1 MATTNPKRVTT
12 PVDRKGL
19 RVSSRSFWTDDTW
32 YLDNPKPGQKNIVRW
47 KYLLPDGSWTT
58 DPENF
63 EILESFRETFWGM
76 LSDGGW
82 YGITLAVGGMAT
94 ITSGARSL
102 FRWMNYRGLRSV
114 GDLTPENQNLY
125 LEDIPGIVV
134 YGNDFYGERL
144 RDAEFEADDFEVEE
158 GDETADEDTTQSLK
172 RECDGTFPD
181 DGDGDG
187 EGEDEDEV
195 EESERD
201 ELTWAKVTARLKP
214 IYFLFAQKAKLA
226 ARGFGVIENEPFDG
240 RRLNKVTG
248 TVAKHTL
255 NRIPPLPDEVVG
267 PLLKIAI
274 EWLEVR
280 SADILAM
287 QDLMLDARAERED
300 WGNSLTQKAVRV
312 RAALESYQFSD
323 GSNIYEPWGVKNID
337 GLGQRAPATILRYCF
352 NRLRDACVIVLQY
365 LIGIRPSE
373 VCGIAGGMN
382 ETTGLPTCIGFIRLR
397 SGFME
402 VFNLLSTLSKGVER
416 PRLEEWLLSCRPAGS
431 THLPLTVLA
440 LQVLERLMSPW
451 RKLGGYDSMIVGLTS
466 AHSFPHSP
474 ENIEPVSVKFLGKHL
489 KIFITREVDFSGLPD
504 KSHRGESLVEYRKSG
519 GRNISSRHARKTFA
533 AYILETRASLLGAVK
548 DHFKH
553 LSVATTEGAYF
564 PQSTRMRGDIDSV
577 GTLDSVSMFM
587 QAVRGR
593 KFVGRMAEAVQRYF
607 SEPEFQRNLDDND
620 LFKKIKAL
628 VIKHDLRIFFN
639 DHGKCFIKVDP
650 LASRCRQATNTA
662 HIMMTKPDYTVRS
675 PSMCGGCAVF
685 AMDATNLPFWKDRSI
700 RYTSDAEAAKK
711 DDREHEYRVHLAR
724 AQQAEQLVKLLMDL
738 EYDR

>member
-1 MATTNPKRVTT
+1 MATTNPKRVMM
-12 PVDRKGL
+12 PVDRKEM
-19 RVSSRSFWTDDTW
+19 RVSSRSFWTDDIW
-32 YLDNPKPGQKNIVRW
+32 YLDNPKPGQKNVVYW

-63 EILESFRETFWGM
+63 EILESFREAFWGM
-76 LSDGGW
+76 LSDAGW
-82 YGITLAVGGMAT
+82 YGTTLAVGGMENIA
-94 ITSGARSL
+94 SGARSL

-114 GDLTPENQNLY
+114 GDLAPENQNLY

-144 RDAEFEADDFEVEE
+144 RDAEFESDDFEVEE
-158 GDETADEDTTQSLK
+158 DDETADVDATQSVE
-172 RECDGTFPD
+172 REYEETLSNED
-181 DGDGDG
+181 
-187 EGEDEDEV
+187 EGEDEV

-201 ELTWAKVTARLKP
+201 ELTWSKVTARIKP

-226 ARGFGVIENEPFDG
+226 ARGFGFIQNEPFGG

-267 PLLKIAI
+267 PLLRIAI

-287 QDLMLDARAERED
+287 QDLLLNARAERED
-300 WGNSLTQKAVRV
+300 EGNSLTQKAGRV

-323 GSNIYEPWGVKNID
+323 GSNICEPWGMKNVG
-337 GLGQRAPATILRYCF
+337 GLRQRPPAIILRYCF

-373 VCGIAGGMN
+373 VCGIAGGMD
-382 ETTGLPTCIGFIRLR
+382 ETTGLPTCVGTIRLR

-402 VFNLLSTLSKGVER
+402 AFNLTSTLSKGVER
-416 PRLEEWLLSCRPAGS
+416 PRLEEWLLACRPAGS

-451 RKLGGYDSMIVGLTS
+451 RKLGGYESMIVGLTL

-474 ENIEPVSVKFLGKHL
+474 ANIEPVSVKFLGKHL

-519 GRNISSRHARKTFA
+519 GRNISARHARKTFA

-553 LSVATTEGAYF
+553 MSVSTTEGAYF
-564 PQSTRMRGDIDSV
+564 PQSTRMRGDINSV

-593 KFVGRMAEAVQRYF
+593 KFVGRMAEAVHRYF
-607 SEPEFQRNLDDND
+607 SGPEFQGNLDDND

-650 LASRCRQATNTA
+650 LASRCRQATDTA

-685 AMDATNLPFWKDRSI
+685 AMDAENLPFWKDRSI
-700 RYTSDAEAAKK
+700 RYASDAEAARK

-724 AQQAEQLVKLLMDL
+724 AQQAEQFVKLLMDL
-738 EYDR
+738 EDDR